1 MTSTPTPAPT
11 PPPVTPLTWDQVKRP
26 YFFALLAV
34 HAFFVAYTM
43 SIVQIP
49 RALEGEPEWVVG
61 FVVGIFGVAGMITRP
76 LTGIWVDRGGNRQR
90 WVRAGAIGVALSF
103 LGYTLDLGPW
113 VMAIFRCI
121 QGVAMGLFTTA
132 MLAIVGNLLPPD
144 RRGSGLGFYQAANAV
159 AALYGAALA
168 LFVIDRFGFAP
179 GFLVSGGAA
188 LIALVLAT
196 GTGDPFAPPPRV
208 VGTPDRG
215 LRGLISPTAL
225 LPALVF
231 TCVTTPWGTITAFL
245 PLFALERD
253 LGNVGLFYTA
263 AGLAQ
268 LATRMS
274 AGWIGDRIGRDAVVV
289 PALATAAIS
298 LLVLSQTH
306 SPVVLIVCALAYG
319 FGLAATQT
327 SIAVLVIDRT
337 PPAILGSGMAT
348 YTMAWDI
355 GQVLGAMLL
364 SLLVDA
370 TSYSLVFAIT
380 GLFPLA
386 GIVLFLTRVSDRG
399 MKARATKAE
408 A

>member
-1 MTSTPTPAPT
+1 MTSTPTPT
-11 PPPVTPLTWDQVKRP
+11 PPVAVTWKQVRRP
-26 YFFALLAV
+26 YFFALFAV

-49 RALEGEPEWVVG
+49 RALEGEPGWVVG

-76 LTGIWVDRGGNRQR
+76 LTGVWVDRGGNRQR

-103 LGYTLDLGPW
+103 VGYTLDLGPW
-113 VMAIFRCI
+113 VMSIFRCV

-144 RRGSGLGFYQAANAV
+144 RRDSGLGFYQAANAA

-168 LFVIDRFGFAP
+168 IFVIDRFGFAP
-179 GFLVSGGAA
+179 GFMVSGVAA

-196 GTGDPFAPPPRV
+196 GTGDPFAHPPRV
-208 VGTPDRG
+208 AGTPGRG
-215 LRGLISPTAL
+215 ISGLISPTAM

-231 TCVTTPWGTITAFL
+231 ACVTTPWGTITAFL

-268 LATRMS
+268 LTARMS
-274 AGWIGDRIGRDAVVV
+274 AGWIGDHIGRDAIVV
-289 PALATAAIS
+289 PALSASAIA
-298 LLVLSQTH
+298 LLVLSQTQ
-306 SPVVLIVCALAYG
+306 SPIVLIACALAYG

-327 SIAVLVIDRT
+327 SIAVMVIERT
-337 PPAILGSGMAT
+337 PPAFLGSGMAT
-348 YTMAWDI
+348 YTMAWDV
-355 GQVLGAMLL
+355 GQVVGAILLGF
-364 SLLVDA
+364 LVDA
-370 TSYSLVFAIT
+370 TSYSLVFALT
-380 GLFPLA
+380 ALFPVA
-386 GIVLFLTRVSDRG
+386 GIVLFLTRVSDRRTP
-399 MKARATKAE
+399 KAVE
-408 A
+408 V